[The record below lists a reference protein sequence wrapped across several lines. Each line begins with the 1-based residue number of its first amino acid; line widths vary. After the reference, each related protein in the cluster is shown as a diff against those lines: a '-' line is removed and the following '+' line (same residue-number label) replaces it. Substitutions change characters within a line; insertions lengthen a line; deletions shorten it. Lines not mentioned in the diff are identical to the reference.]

1 MKTLV
6 ASLLTQEFRYFLYVL
21 CRLYNNVCVR
31 MYIMYMYIAVWMS
44 WLAIK
49 GPFNQ
54 SIWCLSINYLCLI

>member
-6 ASLLTQEFRYFLYVL
+6 ASLLTQAIRFLCLYVL
-21 CRLYNNVCVR
+21 CRLYSYVC
-31 MYIMYMYIAVWMS
+31 IKMYMYIAVWMS